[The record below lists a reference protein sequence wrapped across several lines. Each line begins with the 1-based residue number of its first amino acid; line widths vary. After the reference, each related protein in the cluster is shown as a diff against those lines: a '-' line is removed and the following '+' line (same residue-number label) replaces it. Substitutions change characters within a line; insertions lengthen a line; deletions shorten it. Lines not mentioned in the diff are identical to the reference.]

1 MEVNASLI
9 KNQRSINGRTQQH
22 LADACGVSLRTIQRV
37 ERYGQAS
44 NETVASL
51 SSVFEIHSQDIIET
65 LEQKEEIEVQAVKNF
80 WFSSSHVIGY
90 FCGLASGLLVSFL
103 AYIG

>member
-1 MEVNASLI
+1 MDVNASLI
-9 KNQRSINGRTQQH
+9 KNQRSINGWTQQH

-51 SSVFEIHSQDIIET
+51 SSVFEIHRQDIIET
-65 LEQKEEIEVQAVKNF
+65 LEQKEEIEEQAVKKF
-80 WFSSSHVIGY
+80 WFSSSHAIGY

-103 AYIG
+103 VYIG

>member
-9 KNQRSINGRTQQH
+9 KNQRLINGWTQQH
-22 LADACGVSLRTIQRV
+22 LADACSVSLRTIQRV

-51 SSVFEIHSQDIIET
+51 SS
-65 LEQKEEIEVQAVKNF
+65 
-80 WFSSSHVIGY
+80 
-90 FCGLASGLLVSFL
+90 
-103 AYIG
+103 